1 MRLEVNC
8 KKAQTHKH
16 VEAKQYTA
24 EQPVDHWRN
33 QRKLKKKYLKVNEN
47 ETIIIQNLWDGVRAA
62 LTG

>member
-1 MRLEVNC
+1 M
-8 KKAQTHKH
+8 
-16 VEAKQYTA
+16 EAKQYTA